1 MDIKVTL
8 SHEIVVQTRPS
19 SEKKELASSLT
30 VIEKNRTIDPSSN
43 IVVKLALHVRVTHVN
58 NFVANGTLFVCFIAK
73 HVNISMVKTT
83 ITSTIKIILFG
94 KLKLSWLIMKFS
106 DMFVHLNI

>member
-8 SHEIVVQTRPS
+8 SQEIVVQTRPS

-30 VIEKNRTIDPSSN
+30 VIEKNLTIDPSSN
-43 IVVKLALHVRVTHVN
+43 IVVKLALHVSVVHVN

-73 HVNISMVKTT
+73 HVKISIIKTT
-83 ITSTIKIILFG
+83 ITSTIKIILLS
-94 KLKLSWLIMKFS
+94 KLKLSWLIIKFAA
-106 DMFVHLNI
+106 MFVHLNI